1 MMKFSVIVPTY
12 NSEKYI
18 TELLNSLA
26 KQDFPKTEF
35 EVVVVDDCSTDQT
48 LQIVE
53 KYRNKLNLKVS
64 QLETNSGGPGKP
76 RNVALKQ
83 AEGEF
88 VLFVDSDDYINKETL
103 KDAAA
108 FIDEHHSDVLL
119 IKMKG
124 VNGRGVPQSMF
135 KETAPE
141 VTLLN
146 SRIIYTLS
154 PTKIYRTALLKD
166 NDIYFPEELK
176 SAEDQLFTMKAYLNA
191 NRISVLSD
199 KAYYYATKRE
209 GEHMSSAYVS
219 PEDFYEVMRLI
230 AVEILNADLEEA
242 HKNQILAEFLNRHF
256 SFSRTNG
263 FSLKVKLEDQ
273 PQWINALGDFIQ
285 AVPER
290 VDVDALVM
298 SKLRPLL
305 HYARAKDI
313 DNYRTVEESYRQG
326 QYYRFDIVD
335 GKLNIQFNEGEPYFK
350 GIDIAKPKV
359 KMTAFKFDNHKI
371 VTELT
376 LNEFMIGEGHY
387 DVRLK
392 LHSRNKKHTMYVPLS
407 VNANKQYRFNIM
419 LEDIKAYLPKEK
431 IWDVFLEVQIG
442 TEVFE
447 VRVGNQRNKY
457 AYTAETSALIHLNND
472 FYRLTPYFTKDF
484 NNISLYFTAITL
496 TDSISLKLK
505 GKNKIIL
512 TGLDRGYVFEEGMA
526 SVVLK
531 DDMVMGMLSQ
541 TSENEVQI
549 LLSKDIKKRDFKNIV
564 KLNTAHITY
573 PLNK

>member
-242 HKNQILAEFLNRHF
+242 HKDQILAEFLNRHF

-290 VDVDALVM
+290 VDTLVM

-335 GKLNIQFNEGEPYFK
+335 GKLNIQFNEGEPYFE

-392 LHSRNKKHTMYVPLS
+392 LHSRNKKHTMYVPLT

-419 LEDIKAYLPKEK
+419 LEDIKADLPKEK

-496 TDSISLKLK
+496 TDSISMKLK

-541 TSENEVQI
+541 TSENEVEI

-564 KLNTAHITY
+564 KLNTAHMTY
-573 PLNK
+573 SLK

>member
-242 HKNQILAEFLNRHF
+242 HKDQILAEFLNRHF

-263 FSLKVKLEDQ
+263 FSLKVKLEEQ

-290 VDVDALVM
+290 VDALVM
-298 SKLRPLL
+298 SKLRSLL

-335 GKLNIQFNEGEPYFK
+335 GKLNIQFNEGEPYFE

-496 TDSISLKLK
+496 TDSISMKLK

-531 DDMVMGMLSQ
+531 DDMIMGMLSQ
-541 TSENEVQI
+541 TSENEVEI

-564 KLNTAHITY
+564 KLNTAHMTY
-573 PLNK
+573 SLK

>member
-154 PTKIYRTALLKD
+154 PTKIYRTTLLKD

-242 HKNQILAEFLNRHF
+242 HKDQILAEFLNRHF

-290 VDVDALVM
+290 VDALVM
-298 SKLRPLL
+298 SKLRPFL

-335 GKLNIQFNEGEPYFK
+335 GKLNIQFNEGEPYFE

-531 DDMVMGMLSQ
+531 DDMIMGMLSQ
-541 TSENEVQI
+541 TSENEVEI

-564 KLNTAHITY
+564 KLNTAHMTY
-573 PLNK
+573 SLK

>member
-35 EVVVVDDCSTDQT
+35 EVIVVDDCSTDQT

-53 KYRNKLNLKVS
+53 KYRNKLNLKVD

-76 RNVALKQ
+76 RNVALRQ

-242 HKNQILAEFLNRHF
+242 HKDQILAEFLNRHF

-273 PQWINALGDFIQ
+273 PQWLNALGDFIQ

-290 VDVDALVM
+290 VDALVM
-298 SKLRPLL
+298 SKLRSLL

-326 QYYRFDIVD
+326 QYYHFDIVD
-335 GKLNIQFNEGEPYFK
+335 GKLNIQFNEGEPYFE

-419 LEDIKAYLPKEK
+419 LEDIKSYLPKEK

-496 TDSISLKLK
+496 TDSISMKLK

-531 DDMVMGMLSQ
+531 DDMIMGMLSQ
-541 TSENEVQI
+541 TSENEVEI
-549 LLSKDIKKRDFKNIV
+549 ILSKDIKKRDFKNIV
-564 KLNTAHITY
+564 KLNTAHMTY
-573 PLNK
+573 SLK

>member
-290 VDVDALVM
+290 VDALVM

-549 LLSKDIKKRDFKNIV
+549 LLSKDIKKRDFKKIV

>member
-242 HKNQILAEFLNRHF
+242 HKDQILAEFLNRHF

-263 FSLKVKLEDQ
+263 FSLKVKLEEQ

-290 VDVDALVM
+290 VDTLVM

-326 QYYRFDIVD
+326 QYYRFNIVD
-335 GKLNIQFNEGEPYFK
+335 GKLNIQFDEGEPYFE

-496 TDSISLKLK
+496 TDSISMKLK

-531 DDMVMGMLSQ
+531 DDIIMGMLSQ
-541 TSENEVQI
+541 TSENEVEI

-564 KLNTAHITY
+564 KLNTAHMTY
-573 PLNK
+573 SLK

>member
-242 HKNQILAEFLNRHF
+242 HKDQILAEFLNRHF

-290 VDVDALVM
+290 VDTLVM

-335 GKLNIQFNEGEPYFK
+335 GKLNIQFNEGEPYFE

-496 TDSISLKLK
+496 TDSISMKLK

>member
-35 EVVVVDDCSTDQT
+35 EVIVVDDCSTDQT

-53 KYRNKLNLKVS
+53 KYRNKLNLKVD

-76 RNVALKQ
+76 RNIALRQ

-242 HKNQILAEFLNRHF
+242 HKDQILAEFLNRHF

-273 PQWINALGDFIQ
+273 PQWLNALGDFIQ

-290 VDVDALVM
+290 VDALVM

-305 HYARAKDI
+305 HYVRAKDI

-326 QYYRFDIVD
+326 QYYHFDIVD
-335 GKLNIQFNEGEPYFK
+335 GKLNIQFNEGEPYFE

-419 LEDIKAYLPKEK
+419 LEDIKSYLPKEK

-496 TDSISLKLK
+496 TDSISMKLK

-531 DDMVMGMLSQ
+531 DDMIMGMLSQ
-541 TSENEVQI
+541 TSENEVEI
-549 LLSKDIKKRDFKNIV
+549 ILSKDIKKRDFKNIV
-564 KLNTAHITY
+564 KLNTAHMTY
-573 PLNK
+573 SLK

>member
-242 HKNQILAEFLNRHF
+242 HKDQILAEFLNRHF

-263 FSLKVKLEDQ
+263 FSLKVKLEEQ

-290 VDVDALVM
+290 VDGLVM

-326 QYYRFDIVD
+326 QYCHFDIVD
-335 GKLNIQFNEGEPYFK
+335 GKLNIQFNEGEPYFE

-496 TDSISLKLK
+496 TDSISMKLK

-531 DDMVMGMLSQ
+531 DDMIMGMLSQ
-541 TSENEVQI
+541 TSENEVEI

-564 KLNTAHITY
+564 KLNTAHMTY
-573 PLNK
+573 SLK

>member
-290 VDVDALVM
+290 VDALVM
-298 SKLRPLL
+298 SKLRPFL

>member
-242 HKNQILAEFLNRHF
+242 HKDQILAEFLNRHF

-263 FSLKVKLEDQ
+263 FSLKVKLEEQ

-290 VDVDALVM
+290 VDGLVM

-326 QYYRFDIVD
+326 QYCHFDIVD
-335 GKLNIQFNEGEPYFK
+335 GKLNIQFNEGEPYFE

-457 AYTAETSALIHLNND
+457 AYTAEKSALIHLNND

-496 TDSISLKLK
+496 TDSISMKLK

-531 DDMVMGMLSQ
+531 DDMIMGMLSQ
-541 TSENEVQI
+541 TSENEVEI

-564 KLNTAHITY
+564 KLNTAHMTY
-573 PLNK
+573 SLK

>member
-1 MMKFSVIVPTY
+1 M
-12 NSEKYI
+12 
-18 TELLNSLA
+18 
-26 KQDFPKTEF
+26 Q
-35 EVVVVDDCSTDQT
+35 
-48 LQIVE
+48 
-53 KYRNKLNLKVS
+53 
-64 QLETNSGGPGKP
+64 
-76 RNVALKQ
+76 
-83 AEGEF
+83 
-88 VLFVDSDDYINKETL
+88 
-103 KDAAA
+103 AA

-154 PTKIYRTALLKD
+154 PTKIYRTALLKY

-242 HKNQILAEFLNRHF
+242 HKDQILAEFLNRHF

-263 FSLKVKLEDQ
+263 FSLKVKLEEQ

-290 VDVDALVM
+290 VDALVM

-335 GKLNIQFNEGEPYFK
+335 GKLNIQFNEGEPYFE

-496 TDSISLKLK
+496 TDSISMKLK

-531 DDMVMGMLSQ
+531 DDMIMGVLSQ
-541 TSENEVQI
+541 TSENEVEI

-564 KLNTAHITY
+564 KLNTAHMTY
-573 PLNK
+573 SLK

>member
-35 EVVVVDDCSTDQT
+35 EVIVVDDCSTDQT

-53 KYRNKLNLKVS
+53 KYRNKLNLKVD

-76 RNVALKQ
+76 RNVALRQ

-242 HKNQILAEFLNRHF
+242 HKDQILAEFLNRHF

-273 PQWINALGDFIQ
+273 PQWLNALGDFIQ

-290 VDVDALVM
+290 VDALVM

-305 HYARAKDI
+305 HCARAKDI

-326 QYYRFDIVD
+326 QYYHFDIVD
-335 GKLNIQFNEGEPYFK
+335 GKLNIQFNEGEPYFE

-419 LEDIKAYLPKEK
+419 LEDIKSYLPKEK

-496 TDSISLKLK
+496 TDSISMKLK

-531 DDMVMGMLSQ
+531 DDMIMGMLSQ
-541 TSENEVQI
+541 TSENEVEI
-549 LLSKDIKKRDFKNIV
+549 ILSKDIKKRDFKNIV
-564 KLNTAHITY
+564 KLNTAHMTY
-573 PLNK
+573 SLK

>member
-242 HKNQILAEFLNRHF
+242 HKDQILAEFLNRHF

-263 FSLKVKLEDQ
+263 FSLKVKLEEQ

-335 GKLNIQFNEGEPYFK
+335 GKLNIQFNEGEPYFE

-496 TDSISLKLK
+496 TDSISMKLK

-531 DDMVMGMLSQ
+531 DDMIMGMLSQ
-541 TSENEVQI
+541 TSENEVEI

-564 KLNTAHITY
+564 KLNTAHMTY
-573 PLNK
+573 SLK

>member
-242 HKNQILAEFLNRHF
+242 HKDQILAEFLNRHF

-263 FSLKVKLEDQ
+263 FSLKVKLEEDQ

-290 VDVDALVM
+290 VDALVM

-335 GKLNIQFNEGEPYFK
+335 GKLNIQFNEGEPYFE

-496 TDSISLKLK
+496 TDSISMKLK

-531 DDMVMGMLSQ
+531 DDMIMGMLSQ
-541 TSENEVQI
+541 TSENEVEI

-564 KLNTAHITY
+564 KLNTVHMTY
-573 PLNK
+573 SLK

>member
-290 VDVDALVM
+290 VDALVM

-305 HYARAKDI
+305 NYARAKDI

>member
-242 HKNQILAEFLNRHF
+242 HKDQILAEFLNRHF

-263 FSLKVKLEDQ
+263 FSLKVKVEDQ

-285 AVPER
+285 AVPVR
-290 VDVDALVM
+290 VDALVM

-335 GKLNIQFNEGEPYFK
+335 GKLNIQFNEGEPYFE

-376 LNEFMIGEGHY
+376 LNEFMIGEGQY

-431 IWDVFLEVQIG
+431 FGMFLEVQIG

-496 TDSISLKLK
+496 TDSISMKLK

-564 KLNTAHITY
+564 KLNTAHMTY
-573 PLNK
+573 SLK

>member
-1 MMKFSVIVPTY
+1 
-12 NSEKYI
+12 
-18 TELLNSLA
+18 
-26 KQDFPKTEF
+26 
-35 EVVVVDDCSTDQT
+35 
-48 LQIVE
+48 
-53 KYRNKLNLKVS
+53 
-64 QLETNSGGPGKP
+64 
-76 RNVALKQ
+76 
-83 AEGEF
+83 
-88 VLFVDSDDYINKETL
+88 
-103 KDAAA
+103 
-108 FIDEHHSDVLL
+108 
-119 IKMKG
+119 
-124 VNGRGVPQSMF
+124 
-135 KETAPE
+135 
-141 VTLLN
+141 
-146 SRIIYTLS
+146 
-154 PTKIYRTALLKD
+154 
-166 NDIYFPEELK
+166 
-176 SAEDQLFTMKAYLNA
+176 MKAYLNA

-242 HKNQILAEFLNRHF
+242 HKDQILAEFLNRHF

-290 VDVDALVM
+290 VDALVM

-335 GKLNIQFNEGEPYFK
+335 GKLNIQFNEGEPYFE

>member
-242 HKNQILAEFLNRHF
+242 HKDQILAEFLNRHF

-263 FSLKVKLEDQ
+263 FSLKVKLEEQ
-273 PQWINALGDFIQ
+273 PQWINALGNFIQ

-290 VDVDALVM
+290 VDALVM

-335 GKLNIQFNEGEPYFK
+335 GKLNIQFNEGEPYFE

-431 IWDVFLEVQIG
+431 IWVVFLEVQIG
-442 TEVFE
+442 IFE

-496 TDSISLKLK
+496 TDSISMKLK

-531 DDMVMGMLSQ
+531 DDIIMGMLSQ
-541 TSENEVQI
+541 TSENEVEI

-564 KLNTAHITY
+564 KLNTAHMTY
-573 PLNK
+573 SLK

>member
-242 HKNQILAEFLNRHF
+242 HKDQILAEFLNRHF

-263 FSLKVKLEDQ
+263 FSLKVKLEEQ

-290 VDVDALVM
+290 VDPLVM

-335 GKLNIQFNEGEPYFK
+335 GKLNIQFNEGEPYFE

-496 TDSISLKLK
+496 TDSISMKLK

-531 DDMVMGMLSQ
+531 DDMIMGMLSQ
-541 TSENEVQI
+541 TSENEVEI

-564 KLNTAHITY
+564 KLNTAHMTY
-573 PLNK
+573 SLK

>member
-242 HKNQILAEFLNRHF
+242 HKDQILAEFLNRHF

-290 VDVDALVM
+290 VDALVM

-305 HYARAKDI
+305 HYVRAKDI

-335 GKLNIQFNEGEPYFK
+335 GKLNIQFNEGEPYFE

-496 TDSISLKLK
+496 TDSISMKLK

-531 DDMVMGMLSQ
+531 DDMIMGMLSQ
-541 TSENEVQI
+541 TSENEVEI

-564 KLNTAHITY
+564 KLNTVHMTY
-573 PLNK
+573 SLK

>member
-103 KDAAA
+103 KDAA

-154 PTKIYRTALLKD
+154 PTKIYRTTLLKD

-242 HKNQILAEFLNRHF
+242 HKDQILAEFLNRHF

-290 VDVDALVM
+290 VDALVM

-335 GKLNIQFNEGEPYFK
+335 GKLNIQFNEGEPYFE

-531 DDMVMGMLSQ
+531 DDMIMGMLSQ
-541 TSENEVQI
+541 TSENEVEI

-564 KLNTAHITY
+564 KLNTAHMTY
-573 PLNK
+573 SLK

>member
-242 HKNQILAEFLNRHF
+242 HKDQILAEFLNRHF

-263 FSLKVKLEDQ
+263 FSLKVKLEEQ

-290 VDVDALVM
+290 VDALVM

-305 HYARAKDI
+305 HYTRAKDI

-335 GKLNIQFNEGEPYFK
+335 GKLNIQFNEGEPYFE

-496 TDSISLKLK
+496 TDSISMKLK

-531 DDMVMGMLSQ
+531 DDMIMGMLSQ
-541 TSENEVQI
+541 TSENEVEI

-564 KLNTAHITY
+564 KLNTAHMTY
-573 PLNK
+573 SLK

>member
-12 NSEKYI
+12 NSEKYM

-219 PEDFYEVMRLI
+219 PEDFDEVMRLI

-242 HKNQILAEFLNRHF
+242 HKDQILAEFLNRHF

-290 VDVDALVM
+290 VDALVM
-298 SKLRPLL
+298 SKLRPFL

-313 DNYRTVEESYRQG
+313 DNYRTVEESYCQG

-335 GKLNIQFNEGEPYFK
+335 GKLNIQFNEGEPYFE

-531 DDMVMGMLSQ
+531 DDMIMGMLSQ
-541 TSENEVQI
+541 TSENEVEI

-564 KLNTAHITY
+564 KLNTAHMTY
-573 PLNK
+573 SLK

>member
-230 AVEILNADLEEA
+230 AVEILNADLLI
-242 HKNQILAEFLNRHF
+242 KDQILAEFLNRHF

-263 FSLKVKLEDQ
+263 FSLKVKLEEQ

-290 VDVDALVM
+290 VDALVM

-335 GKLNIQFNEGEPYFK
+335 GKLNIQFNEGEPYFE

-496 TDSISLKLK
+496 TDSISMKLK

-531 DDMVMGMLSQ
+531 DDMIMGMLSQ
-541 TSENEVQI
+541 TSENEVEI

-564 KLNTAHITY
+564 KLNTAHMTY
-573 PLNK
+573 SLK

>member
-135 KETAPE
+135 KETASE

-230 AVEILNADLEEA
+230 TVEILNADLEESY
-242 HKNQILAEFLNRHF
+242 KDQILAEFLNRHF
-256 SFSRTNG
+256 S

-285 AVPER
+285 VVPER
-290 VDVDALVM
+290 VDALVL

-313 DNYRTVEESYRQG
+313 DNYRTVEGSYRQG

-335 GKLNIQFNEGEPYFK
+335 GKLNIQFNEGEPYFE

-496 TDSISLKLK
+496 TDSISMKLK

-531 DDMVMGMLSQ
+531 DDMIMGMLSQ
-541 TSENEVQI
+541 TSENEVEI

-564 KLNTAHITY
+564 KLNTAHMTY
-573 PLNK
+573 SLK

>member
-199 KAYYYATKRE
+199 KAYYATKRE

-242 HKNQILAEFLNRHF
+242 HKDQILAEFLNRHF

-290 VDVDALVM
+290 VDALVM

-335 GKLNIQFNEGEPYFK
+335 GKLNIQFNEGEPYFE

-392 LHSRNKKHTMYVPLS
+392 LHSRNKKHTMYVPLT

-419 LEDIKAYLPKEK
+419 LEDIKADLPKEK

-496 TDSISLKLK
+496 TDSISMKLK

-541 TSENEVQI
+541 TSENEVEI

-564 KLNTAHITY
+564 KLNTAHMTY
-573 PLNK
+573 SLK

>member
-242 HKNQILAEFLNRHF
+242 HKDQILAEFLNRHF

-290 VDVDALVM
+290 VDALVM
-298 SKLRPLL
+298 SKLRSLL

-335 GKLNIQFNEGEPYFK
+335 GKLNIQFNEGEPYFE

-496 TDSISLKLK
+496 TDSISMKLK

>member
-242 HKNQILAEFLNRHF
+242 HKDQILAEFLNRHF

-263 FSLKVKLEDQ
+263 FSLKVKLEEQ

-290 VDVDALVM
+290 VDALVM

-335 GKLNIQFNEGEPYFK
+335 GKLNIQFNEGEPYFE

-419 LEDIKAYLPKEK
+419 LEDIKALPKEK

-496 TDSISLKLK
+496 TDSISMKLK

-531 DDMVMGMLSQ
+531 DDMIMGMLSQ
-541 TSENEVQI
+541 TSENEVEI

-564 KLNTAHITY
+564 KLNTAHMTY
-573 PLNK
+573 SLK

>member
-12 NSEKYI
+12 NSEKYM

-242 HKNQILAEFLNRHF
+242 HKDQILAEFLNRHF

-290 VDVDALVM
+290 VDALVM
-298 SKLRPLL
+298 SKFRPLL

-335 GKLNIQFNEGEPYFK
+335 GKLNIQFNEGEPYFE

-531 DDMVMGMLSQ
+531 DDMIMGMLSQ
-541 TSENEVQI
+541 TSENEVEI

-564 KLNTAHITY
+564 KLNTAHMTY
-573 PLNK
+573 SLK

>member
-290 VDVDALVM
+290 VYALVM

>member
-242 HKNQILAEFLNRHF
+242 HKDQILAEFLNRHF

-263 FSLKVKLEDQ
+263 FSLKQ

-290 VDVDALVM
+290 VDALVM

-335 GKLNIQFNEGEPYFK
+335 GKLNIQFNEGEPYFE

-496 TDSISLKLK
+496 TDSISMKLK

-512 TGLDRGYVFEEGMA
+512 TGLDRGYVFEECMA

-531 DDMVMGMLSQ
+531 DDMIMGMLSQ
-541 TSENEVQI
+541 TSENEVEI

-564 KLNTAHITY
+564 KLNTAHMTY
-573 PLNK
+573 SLK

>member
-12 NSEKYI
+12 NSEKYM

-242 HKNQILAEFLNRHF
+242 HKDQILAEFLNRHF

-290 VDVDALVM
+290 VDTLVM

-335 GKLNIQFNEGEPYFK
+335 GKLNIQFNEGEPYFE

-531 DDMVMGMLSQ
+531 DDMIMGMLSQ
-541 TSENEVQI
+541 TSENEVEI

-564 KLNTAHITY
+564 KLNTAHMTY
-573 PLNK
+573 SLK

>member
-35 EVVVVDDCSTDQT
+35 EVIVVDDCSTDQT

-53 KYRNKLNLKVS
+53 KYRNKLNLKVD

-76 RNVALKQ
+76 RNVALRQ

-242 HKNQILAEFLNRHF
+242 HKDQILAEFLNRHF

-273 PQWINALGDFIQ
+273 PQWLNALGDFIQ

-290 VDVDALVM
+290 VDALVM
-298 SKLRPLL
+298 SKLRLLL

-326 QYYRFDIVD
+326 QYYHFDIVD
-335 GKLNIQFNEGEPYFK
+335 GKLNIQFNEGEPYFE

-419 LEDIKAYLPKEK
+419 LEDIKSYLPKEK

-496 TDSISLKLK
+496 TDSISMKLK

-531 DDMVMGMLSQ
+531 DDMIMGMLSQ
-541 TSENEVQI
+541 TSENEVEI
-549 LLSKDIKKRDFKNIV
+549 ILSKDIKKRDFKNIV
-564 KLNTAHITY
+564 KLNTAHMTY
-573 PLNK
+573 SLK